1 MSKDSVVG
9 ETAGQAREAQSTGPG
24 HTIGLTRASIIARL
38 RKPGL
43 PVCETVIN
51 LSHDLGKVSHVF
63 GVFISSQVLG
73 IIVSTFQGCYWD

>member
-24 HTIGLTRASIIARL
+24 HEAAEAR
-38 RKPGL
+38 L
-43 PVCETVIN
+43 PVCETVVN
-51 LSHDLGKVSHVF
+51 LSHDLGKVSHIF